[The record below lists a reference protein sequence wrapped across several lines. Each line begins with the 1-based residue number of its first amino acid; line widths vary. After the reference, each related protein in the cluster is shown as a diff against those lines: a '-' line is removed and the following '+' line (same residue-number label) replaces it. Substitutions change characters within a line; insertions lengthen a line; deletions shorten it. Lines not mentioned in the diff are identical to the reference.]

1 MGDTC
6 PAEGEFFVTLKTGA
20 AVTLRSIC
28 PADEPL
34 MVKFHQTLS
43 DYTVYMRYFC
53 SLPLRTRV
61 AHDRLVGVCFVDHV
75 RQIAIIAELKD
86 PVSGEV
92 KILAVGRL
100 MRLHSPDEAELALL
114 VADAYQNQGL
124 GTNLVGRLLAIA
136 SEKGIR
142 RISAEML
149 GENIAVQAIL
159 KKAGFQISRTPD
171 STSVAATLGA

>member
-1 MGDTC
+1 MGETC

-20 AVTLRSIC
+20 TVTLRSIC
-28 PADEPL
+28 PDDEPL

-75 RQIAIIAELKD
+75 RQIAIVAELKD
-86 PVSGEV
+86 PISGEG

-100 MRLHSPDEAELALL
+100 MLLHSPDEAELALL

-124 GTNLVGRLLAIA
+124 GTHLVRRLLEIA
-136 SEKGIR
+136 RARSEER
-142 RISAEML
+142 RVGKEC
-149 GENIAVQAIL
+149 
-159 KKAGFQISRTPD
+159 
-171 STSVAATLGA
+171 